1 MADCKFSI
9 PSYIPQGCDLDQGR
23 IVALAL
29 IDTSVTFADIETA
42 TEWLTQTY
50 DTDIIVFQEVSG
62 SYAKPS
68 PTEVAGKGN
77 QDVRVVGRKHEI
89 IVRIP
94 GIKGNDA
101 FWNAVNKSTTYKIAF
116 VTGGGYDILW
126 YVDKACSIDAGPEIT
141 EDLSSQVDWV
151 VNIKWD
157 SIDLPAT
164 YDVPSGV
171 FN

>member
-1 MADCKFSI
+1 MADCKFAI
-9 PSYIPQGCDLDQGR
+9 PSYIPQGCDIDQGR

-29 IDTSVTFADIETA
+29 IDTGVTFSDIEA
-42 TEWLTQTY
+42 SAEWLTQSY

-62 SYAKPS
+62 SYAKPA
-68 PTEVAGKGN
+68 PTEVAGKGS
-77 QDVRVVGRKHEI
+77 QDVRVVGRKHEVVI
-89 IVRIP
+89 RIP

-101 FWNAVNKSTTYKIAF
+101 FWSAVNKSTNYKIAF

-126 YVDKACSIDAGPEIT
+126 YVNKGCSIDAGPEIT
-141 EDLSSQVDWV
+141 EDLSSQTDWV

-157 SIDLPAT
+157 SIDLPT
-164 YDVPSGV
+164 THDVPSGV